1 MVKSHQKI
9 CAIILARSGSKGLKD
24 KNIKDLD
31 GKPLIA
37 YTIEDALRSSYI
49 NRVIVSTDSKK
60 IASIANDYG
69 AETPFFRP
77 EKIAEDSTTSEETLL
92 HALEYLNEKENYF
105 PEIIVYMQITEPF
118 RPKHIIDACIE
129 ELISDSNLDSVFAG
143 NIKHKNYWIEKNG
156 RFIKITEES
165 QSALPRQSKK
175 AVFREDTGVML
186 ATKAH
191 VVKSGRRIGENVK
204 IIPYEDDLAFMDIHS
219 NFDLK
224 LSNLIKTNIEKLYE

>member
-69 AETPFFRP
+69 AETPFLDLRKLQ
-77 EKIAEDSTTSEETLL
+77 KIVRHL
-92 HALEYLNEKENYF
+92 
-105 PEIIVYMQITEPF
+105 
-118 RPKHIIDACIE
+118 
-129 ELISDSNLDSVFAG
+129 
-143 NIKHKNYWIEKNG
+143 
-156 RFIKITEES
+156 
-165 QSALPRQSKK
+165 KK
-175 AVFREDTGVML
+175 LFCMR
-186 ATKAH
+186 
-191 VVKSGRRIGENVK
+191 
-204 IIPYEDDLAFMDIHS
+204 
-219 NFDLK
+219 
-224 LSNLIKTNIEKLYE
+224 